1 MQYAPLILWRIAA
14 SNRIG
19 SRGLLLVFYSS
30 IRNDLGP
37 CRGMCPVRDSLLE
50 SAALD
55 PKRLSSLLSWQ

>member
-19 SRGLLLVFYSS
+19 SGGLLLVFYSS
-30 IRNDLGP
+30 IRNELGS
-37 CRGMCPVRDSLLE
+37 CRRHVSVRLLE

-55 PKRLSSLLSWQ
+55 PKPPL